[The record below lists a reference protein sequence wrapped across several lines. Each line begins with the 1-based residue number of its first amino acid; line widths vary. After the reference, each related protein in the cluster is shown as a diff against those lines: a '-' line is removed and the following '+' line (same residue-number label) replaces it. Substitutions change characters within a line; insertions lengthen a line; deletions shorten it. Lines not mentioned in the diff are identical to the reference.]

1 MWDKLVTFS
10 DDKQFVIAK
19 LSGEQ
24 APDNDFNTEG
34 LDNALQLID
43 AKDYFLLQ
51 DEVTR
56 FINSAKEMKSEA
68 YEGITIAEVR
78 NASIE
83 VLLSDQNMLASMVVT
98 GAYRGKPL
106 KGPQIVHALAKAFV
120 TKGINKLALKK
131 VLVVSHQLGAG
142 ETFTQVVAKGKAP
155 VQGTDTK
162 FTPLVDDPTKQVLA
176 PRDTN
181 NDGKVDMLNLG
192 ETITVAK
199 GQPLM
204 RRTPATK
211 GTPGLT
217 VQGDVIPCAAGNE
230 STFYIGIGT
239 KVSPE
244 DPNLL
249 IAEEGGMPILQERGM
264 DVEDALC
271 LPNIGVATGHV
282 KFKGHVVVT
291 DNIESDMIV
300 RATGSLTVGG
310 FIESADVQAQG
321 DINVA
326 KGIIGHNVS
335 EDQKR
340 SCVVKAGGSITASYG
355 QFSELQAGEDIILSI
370 HCMNNDIRSGRD
382 LIVCDSESKQG
393 TLSGGHAVI
402 GRRINCVNLGVEGD
416 TATYV
421 QAFALYQKLKDRQV
435 KLQEEYN
442 DAQNRT
448 MELVREELEFKK
460 IPKGEREPEK
470 EQQLELDKKL
480 AKDNL
485 EDAKNLKETNESEM
499 QIAIDESYIE
509 VQTKVFS
516 HVTVQ
521 FGDEKVTTKR
531 SHGPSSFRFD
541 QYKISVTSLLKED
554 DIEDNA

>member
-1 MWDKLVTFS
+1 
-10 DDKQFVIAK
+10 
-19 LSGEQ
+19 
-24 APDNDFNTEG
+24 
-34 LDNALQLID
+34 
-43 AKDYFLLQ
+43 
-51 DEVTR
+51 
-56 FINSAKEMKSEA
+56 
-68 YEGITIAEVR
+68 
-78 NASIE
+78 
-83 VLLSDQNMLASMVVT
+83 
-98 GAYRGKPL
+98 
-106 KGPQIVHALAKAFV
+106 
-120 TKGINKLALKK
+120 
-131 VLVVSHQLGAG
+131 
-142 ETFTQVVAKGKAP
+142 
-155 VQGTDTK
+155 
-162 FTPLVDDPTKQVLA
+162 
-176 PRDTN
+176 
-181 NDGKVDMLNLG
+181 
-192 ETITVAK
+192 
-199 GQPLM
+199 M

-217 VQGDVIPCAAGNE
+217 VQGNIIPCTAGNE

-271 LPNIGVATGHV
+271 LQNIGVATGHV

-340 SCVVKAGGSITASYG
+340 SCVVKAGGSITANYG

-393 TLSGGHAVI
+393 TLSGGQAVI
-402 GRRINCVNLGVEGD
+402 GRRISCVNLGVEGD

-421 QAFALYQKLKDRQV
+421 QAFALYQRLKDRQV

-442 DAQNRT
+442 DAQERT
-448 MELVREELEFKK
+448 IELVREELEFKK
-460 IPKGEREPEK
+460 IPKDEREPEK

-509 VQTKVFS
+509 VKTKVFS

-541 QYKISVTSLLKED
+541 QYKIHVTSLLKED

>member
-1 MWDKLVTFS
+1 MWDKLITFS
-10 DDKQFVIAK
+10 DDKRFVIAK
-19 LSGEQ
+19 LSDEQ
-24 APDNDFNTEG
+24 VTDSDFNTED
-34 LDNALQLID
+34 LENALQLID
-43 AKDYFLLQ
+43 AKDYCLLQ

-78 NASIE
+78 DASIE

-155 VQGTDTK
+155 IQGTDTK

-217 VQGDVIPCAAGNE
+217 VQGNVIPCTAGNE

-402 GRRINCVNLGVEGD
+402 GRRISCVNLGVEGD

-421 QAFALYQKLKDRQV
+421 QAFALYQRFKDRQV

-442 DAQNRT
+442 DAQERT
-448 MELVREELEFKK
+448 IELVREELEFKK

-485 EDAKNLKETNESEM
+485 EDAKSLKETNESEM

-509 VQTKVFS
+509 VKTKVFS

-541 QYKISVTSLLKED
+541 QYKIHVTSLLKED

>member
-1 MWDKLVTFS
+1 MWDKLITFS
-10 DDKQFVIAK
+10 DDKRFVIAK
-19 LSGEQ
+19 LSDEQ
-24 APDNDFNTEG
+24 VTDSDFNTED
-34 LDNALQLID
+34 LENALQLID

-78 NASIE
+78 DASIE

-155 VQGTDTK
+155 IQGTDTK

-217 VQGDVIPCAAGNE
+217 VQGNVIPCTAGNE

-402 GRRINCVNLGVEGD
+402 GRRISCVNLGVEGD

-421 QAFALYQKLKDRQV
+421 QAFALYQRFKDRQV

-442 DAQNRT
+442 DAQERT
-448 MELVREELEFKK
+448 IELVREELEFKK

-485 EDAKNLKETNESEM
+485 EDAKSLKETNESEM

-509 VQTKVFS
+509 VKTKVFS

-541 QYKISVTSLLKED
+541 QYKIHVTSLLKED

>member
-1 MWDKLVTFS
+1 MWDKLITFS
-10 DDKQFVIAK
+10 DDKRFVIAK
-19 LSGEQ
+19 LSDEQ
-24 APDNDFNTEG
+24 VTDSDFNTED
-34 LDNALQLID
+34 LENALQLID

-78 NASIE
+78 DASIE

-155 VQGTDTK
+155 IQGADTK

-217 VQGDVIPCAAGNE
+217 VQGNVIPCTAGNE

-271 LPNIGVATGHV
+271 LQNIGVATGHV

-340 SCVVKAGGSITASYG
+340 SCVVKAGGSITANYG

-393 TLSGGHAVI
+393 TLSGGQAVI
-402 GRRINCVNLGVEGD
+402 GRRISCVNLGVEGD

-421 QAFALYQKLKDRQV
+421 QAFALYQRLKDRQV

-442 DAQNRT
+442 NAQERT
-448 MELVREELEFKK
+448 IELVREELEFKK

-485 EDAKNLKETNESEM
+485 EDTKNLKETHESEM

-541 QYKISVTSLLKED
+541 QYKINVTSLLKED
-554 DIEDNA
+554 DIEDNV

>member
-19 LSGEQ
+19 LSDEQ
-24 APDNDFNTEG
+24 VTDSDFNTEG
-34 LDNALQLID
+34 LENALQSID

-51 DEVTR
+51 DEVAR

-78 NASIE
+78 DASIE

-155 VQGTDTK
+155 IQGTDTK

-217 VQGDVIPCAAGNE
+217 VQGNVIPCTAGNE

-402 GRRINCVNLGVEGD
+402 GRRISCVNLGVEGD

-421 QAFALYQKLKDRQV
+421 QAFALYQRFKDRQV

-442 DAQNRT
+442 DAQERT
-448 MELVREELEFKK
+448 IELVREELEFKK

-485 EDAKNLKETNESEM
+485 EDAKNLKEANESEM

-509 VQTKVFS
+509 VKTKVFS

-541 QYKISVTSLLKED
+541 QYKIHVTSLLKED

>member
-1 MWDKLVTFS
+1 MWDKLITFS
-10 DDKQFVIAK
+10 DDKRFVIAK
-19 LSGEQ
+19 LSDEQ
-24 APDNDFNTEG
+24 VTDSDFNTED
-34 LDNALQLID
+34 LENALQLID

-78 NASIE
+78 DASIE

-155 VQGTDTK
+155 IQGTDTK

-217 VQGDVIPCAAGNE
+217 VQGNVIPCTAGNE

-271 LPNIGVATGHV
+271 LQNIGVATGHV

-340 SCVVKAGGSITASYG
+340 SCVVKAGGSITANYG

-393 TLSGGHAVI
+393 TLSGGQAVI
-402 GRRINCVNLGVEGD
+402 GRRISCVNLGVEGD

-421 QAFALYQKLKDRQV
+421 QAFALYQRLKDRQV

-442 DAQNRT
+442 NAQERT
-448 MELVREELEFKK
+448 IELVREELEFKK

-485 EDAKNLKETNESEM
+485 EDTKNLKETHESEM

-541 QYKISVTSLLKED
+541 QYKINVTSLLKED
-554 DIEDNA
+554 DIEDNV

>member
-10 DDKQFVIAK
+10 DDKRFVIAK
-19 LSGEQ
+19 LSDEQ
-24 APDNDFNTEG
+24 VTDSDFNTEG
-34 LDNALQLID
+34 LENALQLID

-78 NASIE
+78 DASIE

-155 VQGTDTK
+155 IQGTDTK
-162 FTPLVDDPTKQVLA
+162 FTPLVDDPTKQILA

-217 VQGDVIPCAAGNE
+217 VQGNVIPCTAGNE

-402 GRRINCVNLGVEGD
+402 GRRISCVNLGVEGD

-421 QAFALYQKLKDRQV
+421 QAFALYQRLKDRQV

-541 QYKISVTSLLKED
+541 QYKIHVTSLLKED

>member
-1 MWDKLVTFS
+1 MWDKLITFS
-10 DDKQFVIAK
+10 DDKRFVIAK
-19 LSGEQ
+19 LSDEQ
-24 APDNDFNTEG
+24 VTDSNFNTED
-34 LDNALQLID
+34 LENALQLID

-78 NASIE
+78 DASIE

-155 VQGTDTK
+155 IQGTDTK

-217 VQGDVIPCAAGNE
+217 VQGNVIPCTEGNE

-355 QFSELQAGEDIILSI
+355 QFSELQAGEDITLSI

-402 GRRINCVNLGVEGD
+402 GRRISCVNLGVEGD

-421 QAFALYQKLKDRQV
+421 QAFALYQRFKDRQV

-442 DAQNRT
+442 DAQERT
-448 MELVREELEFKK
+448 IELVREELEFKK

-509 VQTKVFS
+509 VKTKVFS

-541 QYKISVTSLLKED
+541 HYKIHVTSLLKED

>member
-1 MWDKLVTFS
+1 MWDKLVTLS

-19 LSGEQ
+19 LSNEQ
-24 APDNDFNTEG
+24 VLDNDFDTDG
-34 LDNALQLID
+34 LDSALQLID

-51 DEVTR
+51 DEVMR
-56 FINSAKEMKSEA
+56 FINMAKELKSEA

-78 NASIE
+78 DASIE

-142 ETFTQVVAKGKAP
+142 ETFTQIVAKGKDP
-155 VQGTDTK
+155 IQGSDTK

-176 PRDTN
+176 PKDTEK
-181 NDGKVDMLNLG
+181 DGKVDMLNLG

-217 VQGDVIPCAAGNE
+217 VQGKVIPCVPGNE

-249 IAEEGGMPILQERGM
+249 IAEEGGMPILQEKGM

-271 LPNIGVATGHV
+271 LQNIGVATGHV
-282 KFKGHVVVT
+282 KFKGHVVVA

-310 FIESADVQAQG
+310 FIESADVQVQG
-321 DINVA
+321 DVNVA

-335 EDQKR
+335 EDEKR
-340 SCVVKAGGSITASYG
+340 SCVVKAGGSITANYG
-355 QFSELQAGEDIILSI
+355 QFSELQAGEDIVLSL

-382 LIVCDSESKQG
+382 LTVCDSEEKQG

-402 GRRINCVNLGVEGD
+402 GRRINCINLGVEGD

-421 QAFALYQKLKDRQV
+421 QAFALYQRLKDRQL

-442 DAQNRT
+442 DAQNTT
-448 MELVREELEFKK
+448 MELVRKELQFKK
-460 IPKGEREPEK
+460 IPKAEREPEQ
-470 EQQLELDKKL
+470 EQQLELDKQI

-485 EDAKNLKETNESEM
+485 EDAKNLKETSEVEM
-499 QIAIDESYIE
+499 QTALDESYIE
-509 VQTKVFS
+509 VKHKVFS

-541 QYKISVTSLLKED
+541 QYKIHFTSLLKDD
-554 DIEDNA
+554 DIEDNT

>member
-1 MWDKLVTFS
+1 MWDKLITFS
-10 DDKQFVIAK
+10 DDKRFVIAK
-19 LSGEQ
+19 LSDEQ
-24 APDNDFNTEG
+24 VTDSDFNTED
-34 LDNALQLID
+34 LENALQLID

-78 NASIE
+78 DASIE

-106 KGPQIVHALAKAFV
+106 TGPQIVHALAKSFV

-155 VQGTDTK
+155 IQGTDTK
-162 FTPLVDDPTKQVLA
+162 FTPLVDDPTKQVLV

-217 VQGDVIPCAAGNE
+217 VQGNVIPCNAGNE

-402 GRRINCVNLGVEGD
+402 GRRISCVNLGVEGD

-421 QAFALYQKLKDRQV
+421 QAFALYQRFKDRQV

-442 DAQNRT
+442 DAQERT
-448 MELVREELEFKK
+448 IELVREELEFKK

-509 VQTKVFS
+509 VKTKVFS

-541 QYKISVTSLLKED
+541 QYKIHVTSLLKED

>member
-1 MWDKLVTFS
+1 MWDKLITFS
-10 DDKQFVIAK
+10 DDKRFVIAK
-19 LSGEQ
+19 LSDEQ
-24 APDNDFNTEG
+24 VTDSDFNIEG
-34 LDNALQLID
+34 LENALQLID

-78 NASIE
+78 DASIE

-155 VQGTDTK
+155 IQGTDTK

-217 VQGDVIPCAAGNE
+217 VQGNVIPCTAGNE

-271 LPNIGVATGHV
+271 LQNIGVATGHV

-340 SCVVKAGGSITASYG
+340 SCVVKAGGSITANYG

-393 TLSGGHAVI
+393 TLSGGQAVI
-402 GRRINCVNLGVEGD
+402 GRRISCVNLGVEGD

-421 QAFALYQKLKDRQV
+421 QAFALYQRLKDRQV

-442 DAQNRT
+442 NAQERT
-448 MELVREELEFKK
+448 IELVREELEFKK

-485 EDAKNLKETNESEM
+485 EDTKNLKETHESEM

-541 QYKISVTSLLKED
+541 QYKINVTSLLKED
-554 DIEDNA
+554 DIEDNV

>member
-1 MWDKLVTFS
+1 MWDKLITFS
-10 DDKQFVIAK
+10 DDKRFVIAK
-19 LSGEQ
+19 LSDEQ
-24 APDNDFNTEG
+24 VTDSNFNTED
-34 LDNALQLID
+34 LENALQLID

-78 NASIE
+78 DASIE

-155 VQGTDTK
+155 IQGTDTK

-217 VQGDVIPCAAGNE
+217 VQGNVIPCTAGNE

-402 GRRINCVNLGVEGD
+402 GRRISCVNLGVEGD

-421 QAFALYQKLKDRQV
+421 QAFALYQRLKDRQV

-521 FGDEKVTTKR
+521 FGDEKITTKR

-541 QYKISVTSLLKED
+541 QYKIHVTSLLKED

>member
-1 MWDKLVTFS
+1 MWDKLITFS
-10 DDKQFVIAK
+10 DDKRFVIAK
-19 LSGEQ
+19 LSDEQ
-24 APDNDFNTEG
+24 VTDSDFNTED
-34 LDNALQLID
+34 LENALQLID

-78 NASIE
+78 DASIE

-155 VQGTDTK
+155 IQGTDTK

-217 VQGDVIPCAAGNE
+217 VQGNVIPCNAGNE

-402 GRRINCVNLGVEGD
+402 GRRISCVNLGVEGD

-421 QAFALYQKLKDRQV
+421 QAFALYQRFKDRQV

-442 DAQNRT
+442 DAQERT
-448 MELVREELEFKK
+448 IELVREELEFKK

-509 VQTKVFS
+509 VKTKVFS

-541 QYKISVTSLLKED
+541 QYKIHVTSLLKED